1 MKTVYCLGYIVVT
14 HSYVQLHVHMRTL
27 SILTKTYIYIR
38 HLNLTKSF
46 PQLYSVTSDVS
57 IPKETIFF
65 SETQLTN
72 SNFTPCPSSVGENQF
87 TKDTKQ
93 KRF

>member
-1 MKTVYCLGYIVVT
+1 MKTVYCPGYIVVT

-27 SILTKTYIYIR
+27 SILTKTYIR

-65 SETQLTN
+65 RKTAD
-72 SNFTPCPSSVGENQF
+72 QF
-87 TKDTKQ
+87 
-93 KRF
+93 